1 MKRALVA
8 TILIILTMGALRAL
22 NPRLSAMGRIGIAV
36 SGTDMQSYDNPAAVY
51 FDDNRTTFT
60 FHADMED
67 TMGREVWPY
76 LPSSDIDVQFVAD
89 MITMDLEVS
98 YYSNN
103 FRTDTKHVDLYQQA
117 TLNVNFSAGYKYI
130 SGGIGVT
137 GGSTQQ
143 RLDVAIDKIWDFPV
157 QTFLSPFD
165 RVVNSEF
172 IQVSAGLMADFGN
185 LSFGMLMANILG
197 KDGATTIFNWDT
209 LFSQTGVGVYWSRS
223 QYSSR
228 GKLNNFIY
236 SVGVDFDYL
245 FSEDRRMNAGAEIQ
259 FRLIRD
265 SSVFFRGGY
274 TAKLSEM
281 DNGTIT
287 VGVGANI
294 RMFELALNA
303 DFPMDGYPRS
313 KIVFT
318 LLF

>member
-1 MKRALVA
+1 MKRAFA
-8 TILIILTMGALRAL
+8 SAILIILTTAVLWAL

-36 SGTDMQSYDNPAAVY
+36 SGTDMQSYDNPAAVF

-67 TMGREVWPY
+67 SMGREVWPY
-76 LPSSDIDVQFVAD
+76 LPSSNIDVQFVAD
-89 MITMDLEVS
+89 MITMDLSVEF
-98 YYSNN
+98 YSNN

-117 TLNVNFSAGYKYI
+117 TLNVNFAAGYKHF

-143 RLDVAIDKIWDFPV
+143 RLDVAIEKIWDFPV
-157 QTFLSPFD
+157 QAFLSPFD

-172 IQVSAGLMADFGN
+172 IQVSAGLMAKYGN
-185 LSFGMLMANILG
+185 LSIGMLMANILG
-197 KDGATTIFNWDT
+197 KDGANTIFNMDT

-228 GKLNNFIY
+228 GRLNNFIY
-236 SVGVDFDYL
+236 SFGIDFDYL
-245 FSEDRRMNAGAEIQ
+245 FTDDRRINAGAEFQ

-265 SSVFFRGGY
+265 SSVFLRSGY
-274 TAKLSEM
+274 TAKLTEM
-281 DNGTIT
+281 DKGTIT
-287 VGVGANI
+287 VGMGATI
-294 RMFELALNA
+294 RMFEIALNA
-303 DFPMDGYPRS
+303 DFPIGEYPRS